1 MKRLIK
7 TESTN
12 VMELCEDCIIAV
24 DDNNIYYVNKFCDD
38 CSKKLFNA
46 IFKDEIHKHNVITT
60 KQITFAVVFWL
71 SFFIVAVAIM
81 YFFFYIN

>member
-46 IFKDEIHKHNVITT
+46 IFKD
-60 KQITFAVVFWL
+60 
-71 SFFIVAVAIM
+71 
-81 YFFFYIN
+81 